1 MLGRLA
7 TCLTA
12 PLRAFGPRVP
22 ERPFGR
28 RVFETM
34 QQVLD
39 YKNPVR
45 TSTTWQQF
53 DEDDR
58 RRLVKRFRFQFS
70 ESRRYHRLQN
80 LWKDNLIA
88 KKKRRERRLQRLA
101 EKVPAPPGP
110 TKLVVHSPLVRQ
122 ISVTESLKQ
131 NSFAVVAL
139 NGRQYKVVT
148 DDLLRVDQLKNFGVG
163 DVVEA
168 DKVLLV
174 GTRQFTLVGRPLVDN
189 AKVVLV
195 VEAQTKSRK
204 LIVFKKKR
212 RKGYRRSFGH
222 RSLQSFLRVHRI
234 EYSVPAEMSQRA
246 VGL

>member
-1 MLGRLA
+1 MK
-7 TCLTA
+7 
-12 PLRAFGPRVP
+12 
-22 ERPFGR
+22 
-28 RVFETM
+28 
-34 QQVLD
+34 QVID
-39 YKNPVR
+39 YKNPVK
-45 TSTTWQQF
+45 TTVSWQQF

-58 RRLVKRFRFQFS
+58 KRLVKRFKFQFS
-70 ESRRYHRLQN
+70 ESRKYHRLQN
-80 LWKDNLIA
+80 LWKDNLIR

-101 EKVPAPPGP
+101 DKVPTPIGP
-110 TKLVVHSPLVRQ
+110 TKLVVHSPIVKQ
-122 ISVTESLKQ
+122 INVTESLKR

-148 DDLLRVDQLKNFGVG
+148 DDLLMVNQLKNFNVG
-163 DVVEA
+163 DVIET
-168 DKVLLV
+168 DKVLMI
-174 GTRQFTLVGRPLVDN
+174 GTRHFTMIGRPIVDN

-234 EYSVPAEMSQRA
+234 DYEISSEMSQRA
-246 VGL
+246 VSIVPAAPLQ